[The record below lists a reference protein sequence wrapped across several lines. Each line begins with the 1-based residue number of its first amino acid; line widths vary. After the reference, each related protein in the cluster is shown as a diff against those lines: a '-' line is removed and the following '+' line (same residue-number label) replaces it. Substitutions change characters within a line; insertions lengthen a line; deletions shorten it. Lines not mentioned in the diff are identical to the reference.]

1 MIAKNDLSLPLK
13 LLRLSYDALL
23 GARGPDDLRDVYP
36 LVLDILEMAIAEID
50 RRIDDDSGDESTVRG
65 E

>member
-13 LLRLSYDALL
+13 LLRLSYDALS

-50 RRIDDDSGDESTVRG
+50 RRIDDDSGDESTVQG